1 MMRAVT
7 VVEGSSPRRDGD
19 DERPGSDRD
28 GDDAPAASDERGTRP
43 ETREAAGRP
52 DAAERPPALGSR
64 RSGRDR
70 DPRWSWPVVGL
81 IAVAA
86 GIAYGWGAG
95 HSTIELYYA
104 GAVRTM
110 STSWHAFAYG
120 GFDPAGTITLDKLP
134 GSFWIQALVVRAFG
148 LSTWT
153 LVIPQIVAGVL
164 TVVVMFVA
172 TRRVAG
178 ARAGIVAAAITA
190 AVPATAIMSRG
201 NTADAICVLLLVVA
215 ADATLRSIGNGRLR
229 TVILAAVVVGFAF
242 QAKMIEAW
250 AVLPAFGLAYV
261 IAAPGSVSRRLGR
274 LAIGGVVT
282 VAVSLSWMT
291 AVTLIPAA
299 DRPYVDGSR
308 HDSVY
313 EQVFAYNGVYRFG
326 AGSTYGLGSGLPYTP
341 SAPARAHAA
350 EVGRSHSPSADSSRP
365 GVTRLVTG
373 EVGRD
378 AGWLLPVALVAMI
391 GLVIARRHR
400 PRTDIVRAAVIVWG
414 VWLITFTVLFSRAA
428 VVLTYYTGVLVP
440 PIAALCAIGLRSAYR
455 ATRQGAANRAAA
467 ASASVFLIGAA
478 GVAVLSWRTPAWF
491 EIVVAAV
498 ALGGGVLIAAARR
511 RPPIDPSAA
520 RAAALTAAALTVLL
534 VPPAVATAALVA
546 DDGGSFDAPF
556 PAGGTLA
563 HPAARLST
571 GGIYG
576 GVVVPQMTAAR
587 WRAMDDLRR
596 GWDEDLATN
605 RRLAIFT
612 SAQASQFVLA
622 GIADVEPVGGYT
634 GLVDSPSLD
643 QIDHGLAA
651 GTIAFAVVPG
661 PDDLRA
667 QDPRIQA
674 IEKHCRTNSL
684 PTGPVS
690 AAGPA
695 VYFCR

>member
-7 VVEGSSPRRDGD
+7 VVVRTRRRADLG
-19 DERPGSDRD
+19 
-28 GDDAPAASDERGTRP
+28 
-43 ETREAAGRP
+43 
-52 DAAERPPALGSR
+52 ERPPAPG
-64 RSGRDR
+64 SGRSSR
-70 DPRWSWPVVGL
+70 GCEPRWSWPVVAV
-81 IAVAA
+81 IAAAA
-86 GIAYGWGAG
+86 GITYGWGAG
-95 HSTIELYYA
+95 HGTIELYYA

-110 STSWHAFAYG
+110 STSWHAFAFG
-120 GFDPAGTITLDKLP
+120 GFDSAGTVTLDKLP
-134 GSFWIQALVVRAFG
+134 GSFWIQALVIRAFG

-164 TVVVMFVA
+164 TVIMMFVA

-190 AVPATAIMSRG
+190 AIPATAIMSRG
-201 NTADAICVLLLVVA
+201 NTADAICVLLMVVA
-215 ADATLRSIGNGRLR
+215 ADVTLRSIGNGRLR
-229 TVILAAVVVGFAF
+229 TVVLAAILVGLAF

-250 AVLPAFGLAYV
+250 AILPALGLAYV
-261 IAAPGSVSRRLGR
+261 IAAAGPVSRRLGR
-274 LAIGGVVT
+274 LAIAGVVT
-282 VAVSLSWMT
+282 LAVSLSWMT
-291 AVTLIPAA
+291 AVTLVPAV

-313 EQVFAYNGVYRFG
+313 EQVFVYNGVHRFG
-326 AGSTYGLGSGLPYTP
+326 AGSTYGLGSSLPYTP
-341 SAPARAHAA
+341 SAQARAHAA
-350 EVGRSHSPSADSSRP
+350 EVGRSLSPSADSSHP

-378 AGWLLPVALVAMI
+378 AGWLLPVALVTMI

-400 PRTDIVRAAVIVWG
+400 PRTDIVRAGAIVWG

-428 VVLTYYTGVLVP
+428 VMLTYYTGVLVP
-440 PIAALCAIGLRSAYR
+440 PIAALCAIGLRTAYR
-455 ATRQGAANRAAA
+455 AMRRRRWQRRTRRAAA
-467 ASASVFLIGAA
+467 ISAVVFLA
-478 GVAVLSWRTPAWF
+478 GVAGLAVLSWRTPGWF
-491 EIVVAAV
+491 QIVAAV
-498 ALGGGVLIAAARR
+498 AAVTGAALIAIAFRASVR
-511 RPPIDPSAA
+511 IGV
-520 RAAALTAAALTVLL
+520 AAALAVLI
-534 VPPAVATAALVA
+534 VAPAVATAALVA

-576 GVVVPQMTAAR
+576 GVVIPQMTAER
-587 WRAMDDLRR
+587 WRALDDLRR
-596 GWDEDLATN
+596 GWDADLATN

-622 GIADVEPVGGYT
+622 GIADVEPMGGYT
-634 GLVDSPSLD
+634 GLIDSPSLD
-643 QIDHGLAA
+643 QIERELAT
-651 GTIAFAVVPG
+651 GTIAFAIVPG

-667 QDPRIQA
+667 NDPRIEA
-674 IEKHCRTNSL
+674 IEKHCRTNSFSA
-684 PTGPVS
+684 GPSS

>member
-7 VVEGSSPRRDGD
+7 VVVRTLRRRAGD
-19 DERPGSDRD
+19 DGSAGCEERPGS
-28 GDDAPAASDERGTRP
+28 G
-43 ETREAAGRP
+43 
-52 DAAERPPALGSR
+52 

-70 DPRWSWPVVGL
+70 DPRWSWPVVAL

-86 GIAYGWGAG
+86 GITYGWGAG
-95 HSTIELYYA
+95 HSTIEIYYA

-110 STSWHAFAYG
+110 ATSWHAFAFG

-153 LVIPQIVAGVL
+153 LVMPQIVAGAL
-164 TVVVMFVA
+164 TVVAMFVA

-178 ARAGIVAAAITA
+178 PRTGIVAAAITA

-229 TVILAAVVVGFAF
+229 TVVLAGTVVGFAF

-274 LAIGGVVT
+274 LAIAGVVT
-282 VAVSLSWMT
+282 IAVSLSWMT
-291 AVTLIPAA
+291 AVTLVPAA

-326 AGSTYGLGSGLPYTP
+326 AGSTYGLGTGLPYTP
-341 SAPARAHAA
+341 SAQARAHAA

-365 GVTRLVTG
+365 GLTRLVTG

-414 VWLITFTVLFSRAA
+414 VWLITFMVLFSRAA
-428 VVLTYYTGVLVP
+428 VVLTYYTGVLVS
-440 PIAALCAIGLRSAYR
+440 PIAALCAIGLRTAYR
-455 ATRQGAANRAAA
+455 AMRQRRAHGAAM
-467 ASASVFLIGAA
+467 ASALVFLIGVA
-478 GVAVLSWRTPAWF
+478 GVAVLGWRTPAWF
-491 EIVVAAV
+491 QIVVAAV
-498 ALGGGVLIAAARR
+498 ALGGGLLIATARR
-511 RPPIDPSAA
+511 RRHIVTSAALTASA
-520 RAAALTAAALTVLL
+520 RAAALTVAALTVLL
-534 VPPAVATAALVA
+534 VPPAVATTALVA

-556 PAGGTLA
+556 PVGGTLA
-563 HPAARLST
+563 HPAARFST

-587 WRAMDDLRR
+587 WSALDDLRQ
-596 GWDEDLATN
+596 GWDRDLTAD

-612 SAQASQFVLA
+612 SAQAAQFVLA
-622 GIADVEPVGGYT
+622 GIAHVEPIGGYT
-634 GLVDSPSLD
+634 GLVNSPSLD
-643 QIDHGLAA
+643 QVDEALAA
-651 GTIAFAVVPG
+651 GAIAFAIVPG

-667 QDPRIQA
+667 RDPRIQA
-674 IEKHCRTNSL
+674 IENHCRTNSFAA
-684 PTGPVS
+684 GPIS

-695 VYFCR
+695 VYFCG

>member
-7 VVEGSSPRRDGD
+7 VVVGARLRRAGFDKRPDAEPVADEIPD
-19 DERPGSDRD
+19 DS
-28 GDDAPAASDERGTRP
+28 RGRGAQL
-43 ETREAAGRP
+43 ETREVARSP
-52 DAAERPPALGSR
+52 DVTARPPAPGSGPSAR
-64 RSGRDR
+64 APGSGPSGRAPGSGPSGRDR
-70 DPRWSWPVVGL
+70 DPRWSWPVVAL

-86 GIAYGWGAG
+86 GITYGWGAG
-95 HSTIELYYA
+95 HSTVELYYA

-120 GFDPAGTITLDKLP
+120 GFDPVGTITLDKLP
-134 GSFWIQALVVRAFG
+134 GSFWVQALVVRAFG

-153 LVIPQIVAGVL
+153 LVIPQIIAGVL

-172 TRRVAG
+172 TRRIAG

-215 ADATLRSIGNGRLR
+215 ADATLRSIRNGRLR
-229 TVILAAVVVGFAF
+229 TIVLAGAVVGFAF
-242 QAKMIEAW
+242 QTKMIEAW

-261 IAAPGSVSRRLGR
+261 IAAPGPVSRRLGR

-308 HDSVY
+308 HDSIY

-326 AGSTYGLGSGLPYTP
+326 AGSTYGLGTDLPYTP
-341 SAPARAHAA
+341 STQARAHAA
-350 EVGRSHSPSADSSRP
+350 EVGHTLSPSADSSRP

-378 AGWLLPVALVAMI
+378 AGWLLPVALVTMI
-391 GLVIARRHR
+391 GLLIARRHR

-440 PIAALCAIGLRSAYR
+440 PIAALCAIGLRGAYR
-455 ATRQGAANRAAA
+455 AMRAGTAHHAAVTN
-467 ASASVFLIGAA
+467 ASVFLIGVA
-478 GVAVLSWRTPAWF
+478 GAAVLSWRTPAWF
-491 EIVVAAV
+491 QIVVAV
-498 ALGGGVLIAAARR
+498 VLVGTVVVTTARR
-511 RPPIDPSAA
+511 RHQHIGSA
-520 RAAALTAAALTVLL
+520 RLVAAALAVLL

-563 HPAARLST
+563 HPTARLST

-587 WRAMDDLRR
+587 W
-596 GWDEDLATN
+596 
-605 RRLAIFT
+605 
-612 SAQASQFVLA
+612 QAS
-622 GIADVEPVGGYT
+622 GRP
-634 GLVDSPSLD
+634 
-643 QIDHGLAA
+643 AA
-651 GTIAFAVVPG
+651 GLGHGPRRRTGGWRSSPRPRRPSSCWPG
-661 PDDLRA
+661 
-667 QDPRIQA
+667 
-674 IEKHCRTNSL
+674 
-684 PTGPVS
+684 
-690 AAGPA
+690 
-695 VYFCR
+695 